1 MYIRMLNQADAE
13 QYRELR
19 LQALR
24 LHPEAFL
31 SSYEEEKELPLD
43 ATRSRLEPV
52 EGRFTLGGFNAEHE
66 LAGMVTF
73 IREGRE
79 KIRHKGNVFA
89 MYVSPAARGQKLGC
103 ALLTGLLARVRQMP
117 GLAVI
122 NLTVTANN
130 LPAKRL
136 YSTLGFTCYGTER
149 NAVRLAGGRY
159 LDEDLMTLVLS

>member
-1 MYIRMLNQADAE
+1 MYIRMLDQADAE

-43 ATRSRLEPV
+43 TTRSRLEPT
-52 EGRFTLGGFNAEHE
+52 EDKFTLGAFNTEHE
-66 LAGMVTF
+66 LAGVVTF

-89 MYVSPAARGQKLGC
+89 MYVSPAARGQKLGF
-103 ALLTGLLARVRQMP
+103 ALLTELLARVRQIT

-122 NLTVTANN
+122 NLTVMADN

-136 YSTLGFTCYGTER
+136 YSALGFTCYGTER
-149 NAVRLAGGRY
+149 DAVRLADGRH
-159 LDEDLMTLVLS
+159 LDEHLMTLVLS